1 MLLPFPTFVV
11 GAVVRIVGG
20 FFPSSPRKPKGPKKE
35 TQMPGYRRMGYSRIV
50 GYDRIMGAAAGG
62 NDAYAQE
69 ANRRALRGAGV
80 GPHYGGSPQV
90 MHDTEGPLR
99 AFPMGFFSAAVGK
112 SAQTTVTEK
121 PQVIFRGSRLVLPDE
136 LTPAAPIGNPF
147 RLNDLKVGQRSQFV
161 SATRIP
167 AIVFSFQGVGVALSL
182 DTCSTGQDIT
192 LVVTNTD
199 AAATHDFEAALIGDC
214 QLPG

>member
-1 MLLPFPTFVV
+1 VALGFLSYPTWAVGYVARVV
-11 GAVVRIVGG
+11 AG
-20 FFPSSPRKPKGPKKE
+20 FFPTGANHKGQEKRVG
-35 TQMPGYRRMGYSRIV
+35 MNYRAGYSRIV
-50 GYDRIMGAAAGG
+50 GYDRIVGAAAD
-62 NDAYAQE
+62 NAAYAAE
-69 ANRRALRGAGV
+69 ASRRALRGAGV
-80 GPHYGGSPQV
+80 GPGYGDMPQV
-90 MHDTEGPLR
+90 VRDTNGPLR

-112 SAQTTVTEK
+112 SAQATVTEK

-136 LTPAAPIGNPF
+136 LTPGTPIGNPF

-167 AIVFSFQGVGVALSL
+167 SVIFAFQGVGVALSL

-199 AAATHDFEAALIGDC
+199 SLATHDFEAALIGDC